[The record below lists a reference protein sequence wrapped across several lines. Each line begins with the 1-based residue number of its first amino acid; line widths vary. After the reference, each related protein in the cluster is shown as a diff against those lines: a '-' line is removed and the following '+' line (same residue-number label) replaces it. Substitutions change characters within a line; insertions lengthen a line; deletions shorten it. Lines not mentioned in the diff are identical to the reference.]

1 MKADELEMIVFGLNN
16 VDFGNKKV
24 LQCLTSVQVGHAG
37 SAGKPTSLEPE
48 DHSGCV
54 AWLNDL
60 WIPRIILIHDL
71 TFDSKIFICNKY
83 DSQAT
88 LNFPFENLNKTHF
101 KTF

>member
-24 LQCLTSVQVGHAG
+24 SQCLTSVQVGHAG

-60 WIPRIILIHDL
+60 WIQRMIL
-71 TFDSKIFICNKY
+71 FD
-83 DSQAT
+83 D
-88 LNFPFENLNKTHF
+88 
-101 KTF
+101 